1 MDDVELGKELWS
13 FFKCPIYTPS
23 HRLAEEVKV
32 RFCLGLGHL
41 DPRFYSLIYWVIPGK
56 QFWLAGVEISKF
68 KQFFPPLIAFYVLQK
83 GIEVG
88 LEEIVVC
95 GVVCIV
101 YSILP
106 LRVQLN
112 LKQVLVLH
120 VGKNVSVVVGASA
133 TLSLADRYL
142 L

>member
-1 MDDVELGKELWS
+1 MEVLAKVNFELVGGT
-13 FFKCPIYTPS
+13 YGT
-23 HRLAEEVKV
+23 
-32 RFCLGLGHL
+32 
-41 DPRFYSLIYWVIPGK
+41 FY
-56 QFWLAGVEISKF
+56 
-68 KQFFPPLIAFYVLQK
+68 FFPPPIAFFVLQK
-83 GIEVG
+83 GIEGG

-106 LRVQLN
+106 LRVLLN
-112 LKQVLVLH
+112 LKQVLLLH
-120 VGKNVSVVVGASA
+120 VGKKCVVVVECA